1 MSAPFDT
8 IQGNRGLEYTREIGS
23 EAQARTATATET
35 ATINTANQSVAI
47 NPATTYITISGTSGS
62 LSTVTGVT
70 TIGQTLTIVWGS
82 DCTVLL
88 DDQPSSNFAIRNGA
102 SGWPASTEG
111 TVAVLLWDGSQWLE
125 MSRSVK

>member
-88 DDQPSSNFAIRNGA
+88 DDQTSSNFVIRNGA